1 MQENIHG
8 GDIYSRQ
15 IQLDFS
21 VNVNPLGVPEAVTQA
36 LHAAVDHVGEYP
48 DITAGKLS
56 RAVSRML
63 SKRYGCEIPGEYL
76 LFGNGASEL
85 FMAIIHVGLPVEKTG
100 DMGQPEQRQ
109 EQWKQI
115 VIPVPSFY
123 GYEHAAKAA
132 DRRIKYVSLKQ
143 ALMTENPE
151 KISTQKDSECVN
163 YLSEQLPDDVD
174 LLFLANPNNPTGSLW
189 RKADLKNLLAHCRR
203 KNITVVLDE
212 CFIEFCEKDSTQPLS
227 MVAEIENYP
236 NLIIVRA
243 FTKIFA
249 IPGVRLGYLVC
260 SNHTLLE
267 KIQKQLP
274 EWNLSVFAQ
283 MAGVACATDCEK
295 YLADTVEYVETE
307 RAFLRN
313 GLEKLGIRVI
323 SGEANFLLL
332 QTEQP
337 IYEKLLQ
344 RGILIRDC
352 ENFCGLGKGYYRI
365 AVKKHEEN
373 ETLLRELENVV
384 NRDDTNGRYEI
395 S

>member
-21 VNVNPLGVPEAVTQA
+21 VNVNPFGVPEAVTQA

-56 RAVSRML
+56 WAVSRML

-100 DMGQPEQRQ
+100 DMGQPEQQQ

-115 VIPVPSFY
+115 LIPVPSFY
-123 GYEHAAKAA
+123 GYEHAAKAVGS
-132 DRRIKYVSLKQ
+132 RIKYVSFKQ

-151 KISTQKDSECVN
+151 KISTQKDSECLN
-163 YLSEQLPDDVD
+163 QLLEQLTDDVD

-212 CFIEFCEKDSTQPLS
+212 CFIEFCEKDPMQPLS
-227 MVAEIENYP
+227 MVDEIENYP
-236 NLIIVRA
+236 KLIIVRA

-283 MAGVACATDCEK
+283 MAGVACTTDCEK